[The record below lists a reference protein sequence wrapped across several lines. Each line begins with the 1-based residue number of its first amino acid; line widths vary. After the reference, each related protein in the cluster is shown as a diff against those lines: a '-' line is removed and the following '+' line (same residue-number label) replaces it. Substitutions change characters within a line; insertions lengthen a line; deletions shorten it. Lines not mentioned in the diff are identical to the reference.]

1 LFSIF
6 APKPF
11 FALLPSLDR
20 SLLLLLT
27 PLLLLC
33 PRFPNSGAE
42 IALRLR
48 TACEGCLGGTAEGP
62 EVALPIALQSLEVR

>member
-6 APKPF
+6 APNPF
-11 FALLPSLDR
+11 FALLPLLDR

-27 PLLLLC
+27 P
-33 PRFPNSGAE
+33 RFPNSGAD
-42 IALRLR
+42 IALRFS

-62 EVALPIALQSLEVR
+62 EVALPIALQSLEAR